1 MCFLAIWKETSV
13 FPYHFNL
20 TGRNR
25 LLIGCYLN
33 FDKKYWHNDCCILGK
48 EIPIWHAIWNFIVNV
63 KRALKK
69 WGCFFCRTEVWN
81 RFNRL
86 LICLN
91 SIFSELKQFHLVHV
105 KINILSFHNVCNFRC
120 NIDKLTV
127 IFIRYAA
134 FLVSFGIFSQIHL

>member
-25 LLIGCYLN
+25 LLIECYLN
-33 FDKKYWHNDCCILGK
+33 FDKKYWHNDCRILGK

-63 KRALKK
+63 KRALK
-69 WGCFFCRTEVWN
+69 N

-91 SIFSELKQFHLVHV
+91 SMFSKLKQFHLVHV
-105 KINILSFHNVCNFRC
+105 KINILSFHNVCNFWC

-127 IFIRYAA
+127 IFIRCDAV
-134 FLVSFGIFSQIHL
+134 FLVTFGIFSQIHL